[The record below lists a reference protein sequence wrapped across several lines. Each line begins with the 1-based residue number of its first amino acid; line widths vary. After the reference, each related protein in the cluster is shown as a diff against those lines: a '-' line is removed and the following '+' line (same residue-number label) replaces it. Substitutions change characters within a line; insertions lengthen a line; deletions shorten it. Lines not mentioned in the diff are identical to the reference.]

1 LALLLGLPDVDAC
14 SMQKQKEEA
23 WGISSLDLWHNRHM
37 GHGKLKG
44 SLGWK
49 GSLFSTVKCSEI
61 GEFCRNWGFALETIL
76 GTYELCTS
84 SSRAQNFNFTMFRL

>member
-1 LALLLGLPDVDAC
+1 
-14 SMQKQKEEA
+14 
-23 WGISSLDLWHNRHM
+23 M

-49 GSLFSTVKCSEI
+49 GSFFSTVKYSEI

-76 GTYELCTS
+76 GTYRLCTS